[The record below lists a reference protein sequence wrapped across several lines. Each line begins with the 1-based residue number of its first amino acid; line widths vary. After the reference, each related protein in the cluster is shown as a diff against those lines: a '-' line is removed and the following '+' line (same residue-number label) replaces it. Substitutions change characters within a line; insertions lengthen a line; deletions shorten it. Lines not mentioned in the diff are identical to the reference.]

1 MLRLKQR
8 LCGLKIRD
16 CVVKAMLT
24 CCDVETYFHCDDKD
38 QYLAPN
44 SPIKNKTSAFVVFFH
59 SDYNFFIKNINSE
72 FITALLFIET
82 NLCAFCESSVMNWT
96 FYCPKFL

>member
-1 MLRLKQR
+1 M
-8 LCGLKIRD
+8 
-16 CVVKAMLT
+16 
-24 CCDVETYFHCDDKD
+24 
-38 QYLAPN
+38 
-44 SPIKNKTSAFVVFFH
+44 VFFH

-96 FYCPKFL
+96 FYCPKFLCDLSHK